1 VGKTVF
7 TSGLCGCLKRR
18 SIDIG
23 VMKPVQSGFKKAS
36 DDSSLVGDALLLARA
51 ADLNSNFKHIN
62 PYCLEEALTPRIA
75 AKLAGV
81 KIDPDLIMES
91 FNELKKKH
99 QFMVVEGAGGILAP
113 LTDRLL
119 MADLIVMMGMPVI
132 IVARANL
139 GTINHTLLTISYA
152 RNNGLN
158 IAGVV
163 ISSSSK
169 EKGTAEETNPGL
181 ISELGGV
188 PLLGVIPYLDKLE
201 QEDIIQAVDG
211 SLNWEIIE
219 TYLDVKSEQDLD
231 LVEKD
236 RKYVWYPFTQM
247 KDWVSGNQVIIERG
261 EGTSLIDI
269 EGKRYY
275 DGVSSLWL
283 NVHGH
288 RRAEIDRAVSAQ
300 LGKIS
305 HSTMLGLSHRGA
317 IELAEQLIESAPA
330 GLEKV
335 FYSDNGSTSVEIALK
350 MAFQYW
356 QHKGIKN
363 KNKFL
368 TLTNA
373 YHGDTIGSVS
383 VGGIDIFHQIF
394 YPLLFKALK
403 APSPYC
409 YRCVFQKEPD
419 SCGFACVDAT
429 EELMSRNHEELAAMI
444 IEPKVQGAGG
454 IIVQPPG
461 YLSRIK
467 ELCTKY
473 NLLLIT
479 DEVATGFGKTGKM
492 FACEHENISPDFL
505 TASKGITGGYLPL
518 AATMVTGEIYDAFLA
533 DHRERRTFFHG
544 HSYTGNP
551 LACAAAL
558 ANLEIFARDK
568 VMEKMQSKIAYLS
581 GKLENFAKLEHVG
594 EIRQS
599 GFMVGIELVRDKR
612 TKEPFP
618 IGERRG
624 VKACLAARKKG
635 MIIRP
640 LDDVVVFMPPL
651 ATEPEELDEMI
662 EILYQSICSVGDDN

>member
-1 VGKTVF
+1 
-7 TSGLCGCLKRR
+7 
-18 SIDIG
+18 
-23 VMKPVQSGFKKAS
+23 
-36 DDSSLVGDALLLARA
+36 
-51 ADLNSNFKHIN
+51 
-62 PYCLEEALTPRIA
+62 
-75 AKLAGV
+75 
-81 KIDPDLIMES
+81 
-91 FNELKKKH
+91 
-99 QFMVVEGAGGILAP
+99 
-113 LTDRLL
+113 
-119 MADLIVMMGMPVI
+119 
-132 IVARANL
+132 
-139 GTINHTLLTISYA
+139 
-152 RNNGLN
+152 
-158 IAGVV
+158 
-163 ISSSSK
+163 
-169 EKGTAEETNPGL
+169 
-181 ISELGGV
+181 
-188 PLLGVIPYLDKLE
+188 
-201 QEDIIQAVDG
+201 
-211 SLNWEIIE
+211 
-219 TYLDVKSEQDLD
+219 
-231 LVEKD
+231 
-236 RKYVWYPFTQM
+236 
-247 KDWVSGNQVIIERG
+247 
-261 EGTSLIDI
+261 
-269 EGKRYY
+269 
-275 DGVSSLWL
+275 
-283 NVHGH
+283 
-288 RRAEIDRAVSAQ
+288 
-300 LGKIS
+300 
-305 HSTMLGLSHRGA
+305 
-317 IELAEQLIESAPA
+317 
-330 GLEKV
+330 
-335 FYSDNGSTSVEIALK
+335 
-350 MAFQYW
+350 
-356 QHKGIKN
+356 
-363 KNKFL
+363 
-368 TLTNA
+368 
-373 YHGDTIGSVS
+373 
-383 VGGIDIFHQIF
+383 
-394 YPLLFKALK
+394 
-403 APSPYC
+403 
-409 YRCVFQKEPD
+409 
-419 SCGFACVDAT
+419 
-429 EELMSRNHEELAAMI
+429 MI